1 MPGLQPCST
10 TAIPPVKCPMLQSA
24 TEDFE
29 QGGDGGKNL
38 ARRNAHSYVLYL
50 HIMWLQIACMQS
62 LIWGG
67 YTAGPKHNIKIAIG
81 MLHIGKPWM
90 GIAWIGREQTGF
102 PTHPLILNIPRS
114 PSHQPSLYP

>member
-38 ARRNAHSYVLYL
+38 ARRNAHSYVLMCL
-50 HIMWLQIACMQS
+50 PIACMQS

-102 PTHPLILNIPRS
+102 PTPPLILNIPRS
-114 PSHQPSLYP
+114 PSH